1 MQRKKIITLV
11 AVALGILGIIFLLGF
26 KPHDVVEEAPTVT
39 SAASGDHMRGE
50 PNAPILLIEYSDF
63 QCPACAAYHPLV
75 TKLLGEYGN
84 SILFVYRHFPL
95 PQHVYAEHAAQA
107 AEAAGLQGKF
117 WEMHDML
124 FSRQSEWA
132 QAKDIDGV
140 LASYAEKLGLHLEQF
155 KEHYAFSEVKAKI
168 RNDFTSG
175 RTFNV
180 TATPTF
186 FLNGKKMEP
195 AGTYEEF
202 ATRIEAALPN

>member
-95 PQHVYAEHAAQA
+95 TTIHPKALPSAYA
-107 AEAAGLQGKF
+107 AEAAGMQGKF
-117 WEMHDML
+117 FEM
-124 FSRQSEWA
+124 
-132 QAKDIDGV
+132 
-140 LASYAEKLGLHLEQF
+140 
-155 KEHYAFSEVKAKI
+155 AKI
-168 RNDFTSG
+168 VFEKQMSKSG
-175 RTFNV
+175 RSRF
-180 TATPTF
+180 
-186 FLNGKKMEP
+186 KMSS
-195 AGTYEEF
+195 EELYNEIWNF
-202 ATRIEAALPN
+202 TGRT